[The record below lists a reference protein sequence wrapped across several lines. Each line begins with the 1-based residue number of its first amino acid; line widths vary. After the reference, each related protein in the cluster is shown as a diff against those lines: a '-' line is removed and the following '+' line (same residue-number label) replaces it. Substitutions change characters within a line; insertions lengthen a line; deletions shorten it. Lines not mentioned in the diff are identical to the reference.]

1 MTTIVGQPGL
11 SSDHRGRVRPW
22 WGIGDALMVIPIL
35 IVVSLLAAVAVILL
49 GDDTTG
55 GEDADLPLWAIAV
68 FTLVQQCALLLWPF
82 WVSRRKGLGPAAD
95 WGFDF
100 KLEDLGIGLGVAM
113 IAMFS
118 AGIAAAI
125 AAAIVGLEEESDGE
139 NLQLLTDAEGSP
151 WLWTLIYTVVIVA
164 PVAEEVLFRGLILQA
179 FKKRFGTVIAVI
191 VSIMA
196 FAPLHVA
203 DGGFFSGG
211 QVVLLAAIG

>member
-1 MTTIVGQPGL
+1 
-11 SSDHRGRVRPW
+11 
-22 WGIGDALMVIPIL
+22 
-35 IVVSLLAAVAVILL
+35 
-49 GDDTTG
+49 
-55 GEDADLPLWAIAV
+55 
-68 FTLVQQCALLLWPF
+68 
-82 WVSRRKGLGPAAD
+82 
-95 WGFDF
+95 
-100 KLEDLGIGLGVAM
+100 
-113 IAMFS
+113 
-118 AGIAAAI
+118 AI

-211 QVVLLAAIG
+211 QVVLLAAIGTLALVFAITALVTERLGASIIAHMIVNAVGVITALGYLDRFIDRF